1 MKHLLWLGIIASLN
15 FGVTVPPAAARMA
28 IEAPAAKG
36 GGVAV
41 TQARKSGVIGY
52 INLGAGTMEVG
63 GVKYFYTPALAR
75 VYRRSGNPPQD
86 AAVNPLNLRS
96 GSQVEFLARKEG
108 ARERITDVWLIED
121 RP

>member
-1 MKHLLWLGIIASLN
+1 MKHLLLLGIIASLS

-28 IEAPAAKG
+28 IETPATKEG
-36 GGVAV
+36 VVAV
-41 TQARKSGVIGY
+41 TQARKSGVIGH
-52 INLGAGTMEVG
+52 IDLGAGTMEVG
-63 GVKYFYTPALAR
+63 GVKYFYTPSQAR
-75 VYRRSGNPPQD
+75 VYRRSGHPPQD